1 MAENSKKT
9 VRLRRDD
16 EDRTLRAVQGVAD
29 GKTILNGIDLRR
41 YAGQPNTKAALMA
54 ALRSLSQVQ
63 SDLKALVGESRE
75 TRRLEQ

>member
-16 EDRTLRAVQGVAD
+16 EDRAQRAGVALAD
-29 GKTILNGIDLRR
+29 AKKILNWIDLRR